1 VPIVRLDLD
10 VLTKD
15 AALSLLKLLIGNEQ
29 VEWEISSNL
38 KAV

>member
-1 VPIVRLDLD
+1 MPIVRLDLD

-15 AALSLLKLLIGNEQ
+15 VALSLLKSLIEDER

>member
-1 VPIVRLDLD
+1 MRLDLD

-15 AALSLLKLLIGNEQ
+15 VVLFLLKSLIGDER

>member
-1 VPIVRLDLD
+1 MRLDLD

-15 AALSLLKLLIGNEQ
+15 VALSLLKSLIGDKR

-38 KAV
+38 KAL